1 MIQKRALKAKRN
13 NQQQLYISKKNGV
26 IHLINYG
33 KTYAGFLMTAV
44 F

>member
-1 MIQKRALKAKRN
+1 MIHKRALKTKRN
-13 NQQQLYISKKNGV
+13 NQQQLYISKNGV

-33 KTYAGFLMTAV
+33 KTYAGFLMSAV